1 MYEIMNVI
9 NFSEF
14 RNHLKA
20 NLDSVSEDN
29 EVVIVNRQKDNNVVL
44 ISLKEYNSL
53 QETLHLLSSA
63 KNRERL
69 FGAIER
75 DKVST
80 FETHDL
86 IQ

>member
-1 MYEIMNVI
+1 MNVI

-14 RNHLKA
+14 RTHLKA

-29 EVVIVNRQKDNNVVL
+29 EIVIINRQKDNNVVL

-63 KNRERL
+63 KNRDRL
-69 FGAIER
+69 FSAIER
-75 DKVST
+75 DNTGT
-80 FETHDL
+80 FENHGL

>member
-1 MYEIMNVI
+1 MNVI

-14 RNHLKA
+14 RTHLKA

-29 EVVIVNRQKDNNVVL
+29 EIVIVNRQKDNNVVL

-69 FGAIER
+69 FAAIEK
-75 DKVST
+75 DKAVM

>member
-1 MYEIMNVI
+1 MNVI

-14 RNHLKA
+14 RTNLKH

-29 EVVIVNRQKDNNVVL
+29 NIVIINRQKDKNVVL

-53 QETLHLLSSA
+53 QETLHLLSTA

-69 FGAIER
+69 FEAIER
-75 DKVST
+75 DKEGNI
-80 FETHDL
+80 ETHEL
-86 IQ
+86 L

>member
-1 MYEIMNVI
+1 MNVI

-14 RNHLKA
+14 RTHLKA

-29 EVVIVNRQKDNNVVL
+29 ELVIVNRQKDNNVVL

-63 KNRERL
+63 KNRERI
-69 FGAIER
+69 FAAIDR
-75 DKVST
+75 DNIDS
-80 FETHDL
+80 FESHEL

>member
-1 MYEIMNVI
+1 MNVI

-14 RNHLKA
+14 RTHLKA

-29 EVVIVNRQKDNNVVL
+29 EVVIINRQKDNNVVL

-69 FGAIER
+69 FPAIDR
-75 DKVST
+75 DNLGS
-80 FETHDL
+80 FESHDL

>member
-1 MYEIMNVI
+1 MNVV

-14 RNHLKA
+14 RTHLKA

-29 EVVIVNRQKDNNVVL
+29 EIVIVNRQKDNNVVL

-69 FGAIER
+69 FAAIEK
-75 DKVST
+75 DKAGM

>member
-1 MYEIMNVI
+1 MNVI

-14 RNHLKA
+14 RTHLKA

-69 FGAIER
+69 FAAIEK
-75 DKVST
+75 DKAEM

>member
-1 MYEIMNVI
+1 MNVI

-14 RNHLKA
+14 RTHLKA

-29 EVVIVNRQKDNNVVL
+29 DIVIINRQKDKNVVL

-53 QETLHLLSSA
+53 QETLYLLSAA

-69 FGAIER
+69 FAAIER
-75 DKVST
+75 DNAGE

>member
-1 MYEIMNVI
+1 MNVI

-14 RNHLKA
+14 RTHLKA

-29 EVVIVNRQKDNNVVL
+29 DVVIVNRQKDNNVVL

-53 QETLHLLSSA
+53 QETLHLLGSA

-69 FGAIER
+69 FSSIDR
-75 DKVST
+75 DNAGV
-80 FETHDL
+80 FESHDL

>member
-1 MYEIMNVI
+1 MNVI

-14 RNHLKA
+14 RTHLKA

-53 QETLHLLSSA
+53 QETLHLLSSV

-69 FGAIER
+69 FAAIEK
-75 DKVST
+75 DKAEM

>member
-1 MYEIMNVI
+1 MNVI

-14 RNHLKA
+14 RTHLKA

-29 EVVIVNRQKDNNVVL
+29 EIVIINRQKDNNVVL

-69 FGAIER
+69 FLAIDR
-75 DKVST
+75 DNLGSY
-80 FETHDL
+80 ESHDL